1 MAVWRVAKMNNR
13 KRTCLLLFLLLF
25 LAGLLLIFTVR
36 PVCVPVSQEMESI
49 RDAIREQ
56 KYIIHAGGALKTQ
69 AGNIVI
75 YTNSL
80 DALQNMYDA
89 GNRFC
94 EIDMRETSDGVLV
107 CAHGD
112 ESYLANGSDLPATAT
127 AKEFEQEHLFNEFT
141 PMTLDTLASFMHKHP
156 ELYIISD
163 AQGDNLRISEKL
175 ARGYPDLRNRFIIQI
190 YHESEFDPIRALGF
204 HYIIYTL
211 YRAEDEERNLWRIAN
226 FVETHELVGITIQC
240 DQFYNMKNR
249 VAMAHCGAP
258 FMFHTVDD
266 ITEMEKMLREPF
278 VIAVYT
284 NLTF

>member
-1 MAVWRVAKMNNR
+1 MPFAFSPTFFGGLTSVFY
-13 KRTCLLLFLLLF
+13 CQ
-25 LAGLLLIFTVR
+25 AGLCSRKPGNGIDPR
-36 PVCVPVSQEMESI
+36 CYP
-49 RDAIREQ
+49 
-56 KYIIHAGGALKTQ
+56 GAK
-69 AGNIVI
+69 VHHP
-75 YTNSL
+75 
-80 DALQNMYDA
+80 
-89 GNRFC
+89 R
-94 EIDMRETSDGVLV
+94 IDMRETSDGVLI

-175 ARGYPDLRNRFIIQI
+175 ASGYPDLRNRFIIQI

-278 VIAVYT
+278 VIGVYT

>member
-1 MAVWRVAKMNNR
+1 MNIR
-13 KRTCLLLFLLLF
+13 TRTCLLLFLLLF
-25 LAGLLLIFTVR
+25 LAGFLLIFTVR

-112 ESYLANGSDLPATAT
+112 ETYLANGSYLPADAES
-127 AKEFEQEHLFNEFT
+127 ADFLSERLFGEFR
-141 PMTLDTLASFMHKHP
+141 PMTIDMLVAFMRDHP
-156 ELYIISD
+156 DLFIVTD
-163 AQGDNLRISEKL
+163 AQGDNLKICRKL
-175 ARGYPDLRNRFIIQI
+175 AESYPDQRNNFIIQI
-190 YHESEFDPIRALGF
+190 YHDSEYDSIRQMGF
-204 HYIIYTL
+204 RNLIYTL
-211 YRAEDEERNLWRIAN
+211 YRAEDEERNLWRIAH
-226 FVETHELVGITIQC
+226 FVEKHGLVGVTIQKE
-240 DQFYNMKNR
+240 QFYSMKNR
-249 VAMAHCGAP
+249 IAMAHCGVP
-258 FMFHTVDD
+258 FMFHTVDNPE
-266 ITEMEKMLREPF
+266 EMKEMQRKPY
-278 VIAVYT
+278 VCAVYT
-284 NLTF
+284 NLTQDC